1 LAQQLQQRGY
11 DQVWALIGG
20 FDAWQKGGLPTE
32 RKEKAAA

>member
-1 LAQQLQQRGY
+1 LARELQQRGY

-20 FDAWQKGGLPTE
+20 FDAWQKTGLPVE